1 MTSSRSVSRV
11 ASSRKFYIETWFET
25 VRGSSASGTR
35 RAENFLSGWL
45 DEANTAC
52 HFAKVKCVN
61 SNATA
66 AFETSRSSANPFIK
80 VRRVVIR
87 TMVVTSR
94 PSTTDAAAVAA
105 VLADIDMSSI
115 GPDEGNATVVTD
127 CDDNSSSNPQT
138 NNDDDW
144 RNEVDDKSIR
154 RQIIMHM

>member
-1 MTSSRSVSRV
+1 M
-11 ASSRKFYIETWFET
+11 A
-25 VRGSSASGTR
+25 
-35 RAENFLSGWL
+35 GWTKRTL
-45 DEANTAC
+45 HATLVGL
-52 HFAKVKCVN
+52 VKCVN